1 MAELV
6 HDHTVDL
13 VAEDG
18 TGYDRV
24 FVYAEPQSG
33 GTWQAWLE
41 FVSRDGERVLQ
52 TDRETTQSSLEG
64 VAYWATGLQATY
76 FEGALD
82 RALRRTAEPTSRSVP
97 TSPGQ
102 GGGVITLR
110 VIAVDPEVPF
120 QVMGTRTLLPGLRRH
135 IHNGGVLLYRGSAR
149 PPSRGEAAVYEFV
162 AQFGSDNAAAILA
175 NRLWSDLHGLAAT
188 LEIDGAVVEI
198 QNGAIK
204 DALLAAQPAR

>member
-6 HDHTVDL
+6 HDHAVELVDQ
-13 VAEDG
+13 DG
-18 TGYDRV
+18 TAYDRV
-24 FVYAEPQSG
+24 FVYAEPQAG
-33 GTWQAWLE
+33 GTWQAWIE
-41 FVSRDGERVLQ
+41 FVSRDGERILQ

-64 VAYWATGLQATY
+64 VAYWATGLQPTY

-82 RALRRTAEPTSRSVP
+82 QALRRTAEPTTRAVA
-97 TSPGQ
+97 TSPGP
-102 GGGVITLR
+102 GGGAIALR
-110 VIAVDPEVPF
+110 VITVDPEVPF
-120 QVMGTRTLLPGLRRH
+120 KVMATRTLLPGLRRH
-135 IHNGGVLLYRGSAR
+135 VHNGGVLLYRGSPR
-149 PPSRGEAAVYEFV
+149 PSSKGQAAIYEFV

-204 DALLAAQPAR
+204 DALLAAQPTR